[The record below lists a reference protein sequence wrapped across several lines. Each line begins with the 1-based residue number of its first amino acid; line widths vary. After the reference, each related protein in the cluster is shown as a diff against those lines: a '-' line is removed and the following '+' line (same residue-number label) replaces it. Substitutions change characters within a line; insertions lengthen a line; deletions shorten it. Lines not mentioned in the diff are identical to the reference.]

1 MVQGR
6 TITGSLCVI
15 LLTTILIVWLGL
27 TGIARGD
34 ELEGGTEYARRQV
47 VWLAFGA
54 VTTALAWM
62 VPYRRLM
69 GWGFPFYLLTVV
81 LLVAVFFFPARFG
94 ARRWILIGPVSI
106 QPSELAKLAYILA
119 LSEYLMFR
127 RNLRTL
133 PGLIIPFAMTVLPVL
148 LILKEPDLGTA
159 LLFFP
164 VLFGTLYVAG
174 ARRAHLAATLLAG
187 LAFTPVLWTQ
197 MSAEQKSR
205 VTAVFTQRDGVAPDM
220 SDGYHLHQSKQ
231 MLALGGIRGSFFDGE
246 AVDDLRAYRL
256 PAGRTD
262 FVFCLVGE
270 RFGLAGTLGTL
281 VLFSLFV
288 LAGANLAASTRDP
301 YGRLVCTGIVIIL
314 SAQAMINTA
323 MTVGLA
329 PVTGLTLPLMS
340 YGGSSL
346 VTTGISLGILLNIAQ
361 SPNFDV
367 AGQPFQFSSQLD
379 S

>member
-6 TITGSLCVI
+6 TITVSLCLI
-15 LLTTILIVWLGL
+15 LLSTILIVWLGL

-34 ELEGGTEYARRQV
+34 DLEGGSEYARRQV
-47 VWLAFGA
+47 VWLAMGA
-54 VTTALAWM
+54 VTTALVWM
-62 VPYRRLM
+62 VPYRRLL
-69 GWGFPFYLLTVV
+69 GWGLPLYLLTMVM
-81 LLVAVFFFPARFG
+81 LVAVFFFPAKFG
-94 ARRWILIGPVSI
+94 ARRWILIGPISV
-106 QPSELAKLAYILA
+106 QPSELAKIAYILA

-127 RNLRTL
+127 RNHRTI
-133 PGLIIPFAMTVLPVL
+133 PGLIIPFAMTVVPVL

-174 ARRAHLAATLLAG
+174 ARRLHLAATLLAG
-187 LAFTPVLWTQ
+187 LAVAPILWTQ
-197 MSAEQKSR
+197 MNAEQKSR
-205 VTAVFTQRDGVAPDM
+205 VTALFTQRDGVAPDM

-231 MLALGGIRGSFFDGE
+231 MLALGGVRGSVLDGE
-246 AVDDLRAYRL
+246 AVKDPRAYRL

-270 RFGLAGTLGTL
+270 RLGIAGTLGTL
-281 VLFSLFV
+281 LMFSLFV

-301 YGRLVCTGIVIIL
+301 FGRLVCTGIVMIL
-314 SAQAMINTA
+314 SAQAVINTA

-367 AGQPFQFSSQLD
+367 AGQPFQFSGQLE